1 VSAAKAA
8 PVNTPPRP
16 LPTGITCEGNASE
29 PPTSVH
35 SGVPFLGPNPDA
47 GTPAAF
53 LLSAKNK
60 AAPGRTLSTGAA
72 SLRPPDRLRIG
83 PLLAHI
89 FRKVPGVRSVPH
101 PLKLV

>member
-1 VSAAKAA
+1 VSPQQACIAASRSW
-8 PVNTPPRP
+8 V
-16 LPTGITCEGNASE
+16 LIPTL
-29 PPTSVH
+29 
-35 SGVPFLGPNPDA
+35 VP
-47 GTPAAF
+47 PAAF

-89 FRKVPGVRSVPH
+89 VRKVPGVRSVPH